1 LLVQFAVK
9 HESTGNKITEALE
22 SGDRNQAELLA
33 HSLKGVAGNL
43 GINQIFILAGTLET
57 AIPESRDG
65 IERLIEELTSA
76 LDRQIRMIRAA
87 LPADSL
93 DEDKRSGGRPP
104 ERAEV
109 LAAIDRLRERL
120 EASAADAPRVFT
132 EMAEI
137 LRSAVAASRLDT
149 LAASVKAFDFDT
161 ALSELKEISE
171 QYNSDGRG

>member
-1 LLVQFAVK
+1 
-9 HESTGNKITEALE
+9 
-22 SGDRNQAELLA
+22 
-33 HSLKGVAGNL
+33 
-43 GINQIFILAGTLET
+43 
-57 AIPESRDG
+57 
-65 IERLIEELTSA
+65 
-76 LDRQIRMIRAA
+76 
-87 LPADSL
+87 
-93 DEDKRSGGRPP
+93 
-104 ERAEV
+104 

-171 QYNSDGRG
+171 QYNSDGRAKKVGL